1 MNWQCK
7 RNISTLMAS
16 ESSCVPCNAN
26 SYGVYSC
33 PIAIIERARQNATVF
48 NSKRATDLVTSL
60 VFLSAVFRSFF
71 FCTGTRHTHTHA
83 HREKSVHFIQ
93 AKSIKINTN
102 INPPPPPHLNCHLS
116 RICQSIDAT
125 CKKFPLCLKSGRRI
139 GKVRS
144 WQI

>member
-71 FCTGTRHTHTHA
+71 FCTGTRPTHTRTQGKKCSFHIG
-83 HREKSVHFIQ
+83 EKY
-93 AKSIKINTN
+93 
-102 INPPPPPHLNCHLS
+102 
-116 RICQSIDAT
+116 
-125 CKKFPLCLKSGRRI
+125 
-139 GKVRS
+139 
-144 WQI
+144 

>member
-33 PIAIIERARQNATVF
+33 PIAIIERARQNATVY

-60 VFLSAVFRSFF
+60 VFLSAVFRSVFF
-71 FCTGTRHTHTHA
+71 ARAHGTHTHA
-83 HREKSVHFIQ
+83 HREKSVHFI
-93 AKSIKINTN
+93 
-102 INPPPPPHLNCHLS
+102 
-116 RICQSIDAT
+116 
-125 CKKFPLCLKSGRRI
+125 
-139 GKVRS
+139 
-144 WQI
+144 